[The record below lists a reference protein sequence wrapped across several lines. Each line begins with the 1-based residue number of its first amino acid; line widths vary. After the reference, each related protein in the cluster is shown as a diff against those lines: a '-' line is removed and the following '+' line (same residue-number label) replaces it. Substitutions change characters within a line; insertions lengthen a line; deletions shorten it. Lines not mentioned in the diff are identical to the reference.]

1 MQSELGRS
9 LVGHAILKD
18 PHMAL
23 KSPDIRPIDLIREA
37 FALAKDSWKQVALS
51 AGVFALLAALIAIFT
66 SGGSKTVVQTG
77 QMAVM
82 FTMFLSTLTASLVT
96 SARALGIE
104 IPTLASSLVNDR
116 QFWRYVW
123 GAVACT
129 SLVALVVLV
138 VFLGGLSTMPE
149 IPLPGVPLTGT
160 FDPTPLYIAAAV
172 GAVLSALLS
181 VRLSLVLPAI
191 IAGEKVSIA
200 GSWRRTRG
208 ITTKLV
214 ATAILALGGFYVLQ
228 LIVNYGGVKALGL
241 ENASL
246 VEGAS
251 AVVRIARNAVE
262 GALAGVVMAKILDHE
277 AVSQTA

>member
-1 MQSELGRS
+1 
-9 LVGHAILKD
+9 
-18 PHMAL
+18 MAL
-23 KSPDIRPIDLIREA
+23 KSPDIRPTDLVREA
-37 FALAKDSWKQVALS
+37 FSLARDSWKQVALS

-66 SGGSKTVVQTG
+66 SGGSKAVVQTG

-82 FTMFLSTLTASLVT
+82 FTMFLATLTASLVT

-129 SLVALVVLV
+129 SLVALVVLA

-149 IPLPGVPLTGT
+149 IPLPGGPLTGT
-160 FDPTPLYIAAAV
+160 FDPMPLYIAAAA

-191 IAGEKVSIA
+191 IAGEKVSIV
-200 GSWRRTRG
+200 GSWKRTRG

-214 ATAILALGGFYVLQ
+214 ITAILALGGFYVLQ
-228 LIVNYGGVKALGL
+228 LIVNYAGVKALGL

-246 VEGAS
+246 VEGMS

-262 GALAGVVMAKILDHE
+262 GALAGIVMAKILDHE
-277 AVSQTA
+277 AVSQAA